1 MSLVITYHSL
11 AIDCDSPSDLQRS
24 TGVMG
29 GREVCGKEGGGHGP
43 SDTGLQV
50 SLVVSS
56 SMVYIRQGGEF
67 GPWSVSRAILEV
79 TETSCFGLLTFCPLP
94 SDLPCVLVKPWAV
107 SFREFCLSLILW
119 FSLHEWLCVS
129 QWSVVYSPVIQ
140 YRVYVVIVGY
150 NTVVV
155 IVVISL
161 FSSLFLFLTFSVWS
175 HSSCW
180 ILLLRVSLLPSVRAV
195 CCSF

>member
-24 TGVMG
+24 PGVMV

-67 GPWSVSRAILEV
+67 GP
-79 TETSCFGLLTFCPLP
+79 
-94 SDLPCVLVKPWAV
+94 
-107 SFREFCLSLILW
+107 
-119 FSLHEWLCVS
+119 
-129 QWSVVYSPVIQ
+129 
-140 YRVYVVIVGY
+140 
-150 NTVVV
+150 
-155 IVVISL
+155 
-161 FSSLFLFLTFSVWS
+161 
-175 HSSCW
+175 
-180 ILLLRVSLLPSVRAV
+180 
-195 CCSF
+195 